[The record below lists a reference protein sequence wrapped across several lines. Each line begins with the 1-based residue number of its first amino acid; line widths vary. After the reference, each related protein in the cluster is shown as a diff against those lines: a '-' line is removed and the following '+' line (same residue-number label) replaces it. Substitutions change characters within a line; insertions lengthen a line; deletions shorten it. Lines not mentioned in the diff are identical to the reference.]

1 MGTVYKATDTK
12 LDRPVAIK
20 FISESLN
27 AATRERFRLEARLAS
42 SLNHPHIVTVHEA
55 GEFAGRPYLVTE
67 LIDGVTLKQWAAA
80 ESRNWADVVELLI
93 QVADALATAHAAG
106 ILHRDVKPANILVAN
121 GYAKLA
127 DFGLANFRAPRRS
140 SGRTRI
146 SLYADSSAA
155 RRVDAV

>member
-12 LDRPVAIK
+12 LDRPVAMK

-55 GEFAGRPYLVTE
+55 GSQPGGRLVTE